1 MEKKN
6 NKSKLNTEEL
16 KEFYVKTKN
25 IDKKIDHGRA
35 YRTLIN
41 PIRREILKFIGFN
54 IKTMKEIKS
63 EFKFDDTQLNYHLN
77 MLKQT
82 FYVVDSNE
90 GWKLTPRGIGFLENA
105 RLEI

>member
-25 IDKKIDHGRA
+25 IDKKLDHGRA

-41 PIRREILKFIGFN
+41 PIRREILKFIGYS
-54 IKTMKEIKS
+54 IKTMKELKC
-63 EFKFDDTQLNYHLN
+63 EFEFDETHLNYHLD
-77 MLKQT
+77 MLKQS
-82 FYVVDSNE
+82 FYVLDSNE

-105 RLEI
+105 RLEM

>member
-1 MEKKN
+1 MEKKK

-25 IDKKIDHGRA
+25 IDKKLDHGRA

-41 PIRREILKFIGFN
+41 PIRREILKFIGYS
-54 IKTMKEIKS
+54 IKTMKDLKN
-63 EFKFDDTQLNYHLN
+63 EFEFDETQLNYHLN

-82 FYVVDSNE
+82 FYVLESNE

-105 RLEI
+105 RLEM